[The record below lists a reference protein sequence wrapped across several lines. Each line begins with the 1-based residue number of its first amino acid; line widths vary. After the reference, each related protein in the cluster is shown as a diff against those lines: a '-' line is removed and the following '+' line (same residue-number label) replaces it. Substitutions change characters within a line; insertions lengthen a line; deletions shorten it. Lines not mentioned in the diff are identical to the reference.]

1 MFLSQ
6 TKEIFKKMNHV
17 HPIGKN
23 QGLVEDLGAEVS
35 EATHQLS
42 TDKDFGNPPPD
53 HSNASIFQRIH
64 EDKNFGNPLPN
75 TFGKFDASTYYMYMY
90 PYDD

>member
-6 TKEIFKKMNHV
+6 TKEMFKKMNHV

-35 EATHQLS
+35 KATHQLS
-42 TDKDFGNPPPD
+42 HGSVDKDFGNAQPD
-53 HSNASIFQRIH
+53 HSNASIFQWI
-64 EDKNFGNPLPN
+64 L
-75 TFGKFDASTYYMYMY
+75 S
-90 PYDD
+90 